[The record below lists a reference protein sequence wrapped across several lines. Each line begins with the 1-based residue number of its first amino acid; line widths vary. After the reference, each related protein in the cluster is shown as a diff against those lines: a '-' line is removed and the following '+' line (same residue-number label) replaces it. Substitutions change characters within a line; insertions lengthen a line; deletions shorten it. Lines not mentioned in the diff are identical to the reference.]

1 VKDRVRVH
9 RDNRGFSLLELV
21 IVLVLMGLVL
31 ALSYPSLSRGTVTL
45 HLRGT
50 GRDVLNC
57 LRYAR
62 EKAITQQT
70 AVLVTVDREA
80 QTVVLTDDLGEGA
93 RSLSLP
99 DDVRIQRVL
108 LSGEEILDGPLVVRF
123 RPNGSAP
130 NAEIALQS
138 KLGGVLRIVTDPITG
153 GARILT
159 APGGSRP

>member
-1 VKDRVRVH
+1 MGLVRAQG
-9 RDNRGFSLLELV
+9 RSRGFTLLELV
-21 IVLVLMGLVL
+21 MVLVIIGLVL

-45 HLRGT
+45 HLRAA
-50 GRDVLNC
+50 GRDVLSC

-70 AVLVTVDREA
+70 GVLVTVDKDA

-93 RSLSLP
+93 RTLSLP
-99 DDVRIQRVL
+99 EDVRIQRIA
-108 LSGEEILDGPLVVRF
+108 LSGLEILEGPLVLLY

-130 NAEIALQS
+130 NAEIDLQS
-138 KLGGVLRIVTDPITG
+138 RNGGVLRIVTDPITG

-159 APGGSRP
+159 DSGGRRP